1 MNKLSAW
8 IRKNTA
14 TIGAT
19 TIVIAMGLII
29 LVQTLALSKLET
41 DIQNQERIITATKDL
56 AASID
61 KDASDRNEQIQEIN
75 RHMDCIVQFFTNPD
89 RTNKRIG
96 DIESCTL
103 KTDAATRSSPTENS
117 RGNVVAG
124 TNQTESTEKPAPTT
138 VQQSQPDKTQPTQPA
153 QPNPPARQPTPLET
167 LLTPVNKTVD
177 GIAGALKSVL
187 K

>member
-124 TNQTESTEKPAPTT
+124 TNQTESTEKPAPTACSRCVDVRCCFLT
-138 VQQSQPDKTQPTQPA
+138 CSHYFSSK
-153 QPNPPARQPTPLET
+153 PLVWSST
-167 LLTPVNKTVD
+167 N
-177 GIAGALKSVL
+177 GISSGDCG
-187 K
+187 